1 MVIVD
6 RLSKSTHF
14 LTLRHPFTAK
24 NVAEKF
30 MESVLHGML
39 KSIVS
44 DRDAIF
50 ISNF

>member
-6 RLSKSTHF
+6 KLSKSAHF
-14 LTLRHPFTAK
+14 LTLRHPFSAK

-30 MESVLHGML
+30 MENVLYGML

-44 DRDAIF
+44 DRGPIF